1 MVGIQTAT
9 IKNPKGKIPG
19 TVIDCPRN
27 EPPPYTE
34 TSVKHEAAFPVGL
47 IERFVHVATEP
58 GDVVLDPFTGSSTTG
73 IAATQSGCYFVGYE
87 TNPSFV
93 QLSHERLDIPLAS
106 TG

>member
-1 MVGIQTAT
+1 M
-9 IKNPKGKIPG
+9 NFGKIL
-19 TVIDCPRN
+19 TAISVIDCPRN

-47 IERFVHVATEP
+47 IERFVRVSTEP
-58 GDVVLDPFTGSSTTG
+58 GDVVLDPFAGSSTTG

-87 TNPSFV
+87 TNPNFV
-93 QLSHERLDIPLAS
+93 QLSHERLEIPLTS